1 MEKESVL
8 RMIDGAIEE
17 RVDYEVGRLIDNVL
31 DLNTK
36 PTAKRSITIVLE
48 FVPDETRSIMG
59 LSATVKSKLVATESV
74 KSTLNIGTDA
84 KTGEVVVREVGKQVA
99 GQLSIQ
105 GEEQPEPKIL
115 AFAK

>member
-17 RVDYEVGRLIDNVL
+17 RVDYEVGRLLDNVL

-36 PTAKRSITIVLE
+36 PTAKRTITITLE
-48 FVPDETRSIMG
+48 FSPDETRNVMS
-59 LSATVKSKLVATESV
+59 LNATVKTKLAATEAV
-74 KSTLNIGTDA
+74 KTTLSITADPRN
-84 KTGEVVVREVGKQVA
+84 GEVIVSEVGKQVP
-99 GQLSIQ
+99 GQLSMQ
-105 GEEQPEPKIL
+105 GEEQPQPKLL